1 VKLPSHDGEVRVA
14 GVGAVADRFRCAVL
28 RTIGEVLGDKKSN
41 FGSADLDKTIQDVL
55 GSSGDVR
62 VPPPLSRLPWTC
74 LYDTRP
80 HILIVAV

>member
-1 VKLPSHDGEVRVA
+1 
-14 GVGAVADRFRCAVL
+14 VADRFRCAVL

-62 VPPPLSRLPWTC
+62 VPPFPLALD
-74 LYDTRP
+74 LF
-80 HILIVAV
+80 V